1 MSNDSRQILELAMRK
16 IESLEADNKQLQRD
30 IARLSEVEARYIDL
44 LGNYERLKLARAF
57 GQSEDDKKRA
67 YRRLTNMIT
76 EIDKCLEML
85 ND

>member
-1 MSNDSRQILELAMRK
+1 MVNNSRQIIERAKEK
-16 IESLEADNKQLQRD
+16 IKFLEAENERLRD
-30 IARLSEVEARYIDL
+30 EIARLSALKTEYRDL
-44 LGNYERLKLARAF
+44 QSNYERLKLARAF
-57 GQSEDDKKRA
+57 GHSEEDKQKA

>member
-30 IARLSEVEARYIDL
+30 IARLSEVEARYRDL

-57 GQSEDDKKRA
+57 RQSEDDKKRA

-76 EIDKCLEML
+76 EIDKCLEIL